1 MLFSKPIKGEIR
13 DLNFPL
19 FDVIHVHISNI
30 CGPHRYYTSLS
41 MHRLNGQVNV
51 TNLDQVGMILNVKL
65 HMFIFRMIWKRY
77 LAKCFIFIARQLL

>member
-1 MLFSKPIKGEIR
+1 MNYQMLFSKPIKGKIR
-13 DLNFPL
+13 DLNFSL

-51 TNLDQVGMILNVKL
+51 TNLDQVGV
-65 HMFIFRMIWKRY
+65 RY
-77 LAKCFIFIARQLL
+77 DFEYQVVHVHI